1 MNRTRILISQSSSSE
16 LDSSSSDSCK
26 KTKAGHEHKA
36 ENEDSLE
43 IQENFPS
50 CIMCHDVLVLS
61 FSYILLTFAYFSAA
75 CAISLGTHSCLPL
88 VTVKKTYIHK
98 VQFQLDHQKKFGNC
112 MEGMSFNLALWLV
125 RTTCHLIG
133 SSWNSPL
140 FWLADTISWLKKKVQ
155 RYTVRL
161 VALTL

>member
-1 MNRTRILISQSSSSE
+1 
-16 LDSSSSDSCK
+16 
-26 KTKAGHEHKA
+26 
-36 ENEDSLE
+36 
-43 IQENFPS
+43 
-50 CIMCHDVLVLS
+50 
-61 FSYILLTFAYFSAA
+61 
-75 CAISLGTHSCLPL
+75 
-88 VTVKKTYIHK
+88 
-98 VQFQLDHQKKFGNC
+98 

-161 VALTL
+161 VALTLWVTIVPICPKYHKFDAIKWMSVWGTSSVFLPLVTQLNLGPIPQTYKVESALCWLSFKCEPWEWQQWNHKEYLLLSSLTPVQSFCPWLHHVQHIFCE